1 MFTGPATSPSDRDQQ
16 VMVALGAAYPVDLTG
31 TVILTFAGDG
41 GLPDDP
47 TIQLSN
53 GSRTMTFTVPANARP
68 NTQVMVK
75 MGTTAGVI
83 TITPSFLAGTT
94 NVTPPGVATQRITIA
109 RAAPALTSVEC
120 VRRGTTAFDVTADGF
135 TNTRAAGQATFD
147 FQAAT
152 GASLGTTQ
160 LTVDATQPFTTRF
173 ASATGANA
181 GGTFRYMQP
190 FNVQGNSND
199 VGSVTVRLAN
209 AAGTSPSA
217 TAVCR

>member
-1 MFTGPATSPSDRDQQ
+1 M
-16 VMVALGAAYPVDLTG
+16 
-31 TVILTFAGDG
+31 
-41 GLPDDP
+41 
-47 TIQLSN
+47 
-53 GSRTMTFTVPANARP
+53 
-68 NTQVMVK
+68 
-75 MGTTAGVI
+75 
-83 TITPSFLAGTT
+83 
-94 NVTPPGVATQRITIA
+94 

-120 VRRGTTAFDVTADGF
+120 VRRGATAFDVTADGF

-173 ASATGANA
+173 SSATGASA
-181 GGTFRYMQP
+181 GGTFRYTQP